1 MSRSSKTRFHRNGE
15 RTPPWGHPLDIFQVS
30 VVGPDFSVIVRDFIM
45 LVIHLMA
52 NCSALVF
59 LRLSSILSWGRLSKA
74 PCMSRKTPKTCPF
87 WFLHFSILFMTLA
100 IAASVENP
108 ALKPI

>member
-1 MSRSSKTRFHRNGE
+1 MSRSSSTRFHRNSE

-30 VVGPDFSVIVRDFIM
+30 VVNPDFSVIVRDFIM

-52 NCSALVF
+52 NGSAFVF
-59 LRLSSILSWGRLSKA
+59 LRLSSILSWGRLSNA
-74 PCMSRKTPKTCPF
+74 PCMSRKTPKICPF

-100 IAASVENP
+100 IAAGCVC
-108 ALKPI
+108 